1 MNDIELDR
9 HVAANFQEYKA
20 EAKRMKD
27 MIVWVWL
34 ELVSKEGKAFM
45 LRMVGWMSLSCVL
58 TVILPLTFGK
68 ITDLLDPQLRRL
80 GTLIGLLVFYGCLL
94 LVRQI
99 LRYYQGITR
108 EYQAGT

>member
-9 HVAANFQEYKA
+9 QVAANWQEYKA

-34 ELVSKEGKAFM
+34 ELVSKQGKAFM
-45 LRMVGWMSLSCVL
+45 LRMVGWMSLSCIL
-58 TVILPLTFGK
+58 TVVLPLTFGK
-68 ITDLLDPQLRRL
+68 ITDLLDPQFRRSRA
-80 GTLIGLLVFYGCLL
+80 LIGLLVFYGLVLL
-94 LVRQI
+94 LRQL

-108 EYQAGT
+108 EYQA